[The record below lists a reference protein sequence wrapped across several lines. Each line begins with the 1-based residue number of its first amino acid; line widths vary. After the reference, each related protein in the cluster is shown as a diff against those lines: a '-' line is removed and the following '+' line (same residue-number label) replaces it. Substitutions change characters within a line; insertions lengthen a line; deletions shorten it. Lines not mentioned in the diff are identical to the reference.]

1 MTASKAKTLS
11 SLFKTAVKK
20 ATKESS
26 SLPSGDKPLKQFV
39 FSLDTSSSPS
49 PSSASFRI
57 RSPQPTKKPANDG
70 SLHSW
75 LLQPA
80 STSENSIG
88 GLIDELHSILCT
100 GPPESSKDIEEMM
113 DNGSSLGRVLNI
125 PWLSNVSNNNIS
137 PNNNISFRRKEL
149 SRERKQKWVFKKT
162 QSGRFNRLIK
172 MCGDKLGTKATIE
185 VFDKLGRG
193 TGLKEYNALIAV
205 CLEKARTSNDE
216 DDALEHMSEAFNTF
230 KKMRERGFQVEEG
243 TYGPFLM
250 YFIDMGMVEEFFF
263 FCGPIKEGNPSSVTR
278 LGYYEMLLWIGV
290 NNEEKIHE
298 LCNCIVAADEEDDF
312 KLKENYLLALCESG
326 RKDIMQLLEVIDIT
340 RISSVNV
347 VANIFESLGRL
358 SFDSFAEKFLWTL
371 KNNDYKMADISRLIF
386 CYVSAIPNL
395 AVEDLFLKFKS
406 LHMKFEITPS
416 SASYEKLITYCC
428 DLHKVHFALDIVD
441 QVCEEGLSLSIEMLH
456 SILHASEE
464 NYEYNLVRRIYSL
477 IGCHNVKPTSETFR
491 SMINLSVK
499 MKDVRCNSI
508 SLLFLFVSKYV
519 LLVDCFILFIS
530 TISCSKPT
538 FSNFNGAYA
547 MLDDL
552 KKLNISPTSTI
563 YNTILAGY
571 FRESNISGAMMVLK
585 QMESEDVKPDS
596 HTYSYLIANC
606 NCEEDITKYYEAM
619 KAAGIQVTK
628 HIFMALIN
636 AYTACGQIEKAK
648 QVVLDQG
655 IPVNSLNEIKGAL
668 ASALACSG
676 MMLDALN
683 IYKEIKQNGGTLEPK
698 PVISLIEHFTSEGD
712 VNILVQL
719 LEELHDPDY
728 WFDGCC
734 RAVVHCVT
742 NKHLRLALELLKQLK
757 DEFHKDDLALDAVFD
772 EVFSVIAERQPNDL
786 QIGLALLQAMK
797 DELGLTPS
805 RKSLDF
811 LLASCVNAKD
821 LQSSLLIW
829 REYQAAGLRC
839 NILTFLRMYQALL
852 ASGDPKSAK
861 TLLTKIPTEDPHVRC
876 IIKACQM
883 TYVQSTSSKMK
894 KQKVQKK
901 NKT

>member
-1 MTASKAKTLS
+1 MYY
-11 SLFKTAVKK
+11 
-20 ATKESS
+20 
-26 SLPSGDKPLKQFV
+26 
-39 FSLDTSSSPS
+39 
-49 PSSASFRI
+49 
-57 RSPQPTKKPANDG
+57 
-70 SLHSW
+70 
-75 LLQPA
+75 
-80 STSENSIG
+80 
-88 GLIDELHSILCT
+88 ILRAA
-100 GPPESSKDIEEMM
+100 GHPESSKDIEEMM

-137 PNNNISFRRKEL
+137 LRRKEL

-185 VFDKLGRG
+185 VFDKLGRD

-216 DDALEHMSEAFNTF
+216 DDALEHMSEAFKTL

-290 NNEEKIHE
+290 NNEEKIQE

-386 CYVSAIPNL
+386 SYVSAIPNL
-395 AVEDLFLKFKS
+395 AGSFLEAMSFKPLPLIGDFEISEVEDLFLKFKS

-428 DLHKVHFALDIVD
+428 DLHKVHFALDIVH
-441 QVCEEGLSLSIEMLH
+441 QMCEEGLSLSIEMLH

-464 NYEYNLVRRIYSL
+464 NYEYNL
-477 IGCHNVKPTSETFR
+477 
-491 SMINLSVK
+491 
-499 MKDVRCNSI
+499 
-508 SLLFLFVSKYV
+508 
-519 LLVDCFILFIS
+519 
-530 TISCSKPT
+530 
-538 FSNFNGAYA
+538 FNGAYA

-606 NCEEDITKYYEAM
+606 NCEEDITKYCEAM

-648 QVVLDQG
+648 QVVLDKG

-676 MMLDALN
+676 MMPDALN

-712 VNILVQL
+712 VNILLQL

-742 NKHLRLALELLKQLK
+742 KKHLRLALDLLKQLK
-757 DEFHKDDLALDAVFD
+757 DEFHKDDLALDVVFD

-876 IIKACQM
+876 IIKALFSVSPRIIHSRMLSPLLCVRSRSNQLANGRVSM
-883 TYVQSTSSKMK
+883 KDLASRRDDDQNTITAAVMDEVMAILSEITNALNAALLIKTAMPAFGSSFLNRPGMLKAAVNVNVAKRVNIIPIMSAIR
-894 KQKVQKK
+894 QPF
-901 NKT
+901 

>member
-39 FSLDTSSSPS
+39 LSLDTSSAVSSSPS
-49 PSSASFRI
+49 TSSGSFRI
-57 RSPQPTKKPANDG
+57 RSLQPTKNPANDG
-70 SLHSW
+70 SLQSW

-88 GLIDELHSILCT
+88 GFTDELHSILC
-100 GPPESSKDIEEMM
+100 K
-113 DNGSSLGRVLNI
+113 
-125 PWLSNVSNNNIS
+125 
-137 PNNNISFRRKEL
+137 
-149 SRERKQKWVFKKT
+149 
-162 QSGRFNRLIK
+162 
-172 MCGDKLGTKATIE
+172 
-185 VFDKLGRG
+185 
-193 TGLKEYNALIAV
+193 
-205 CLEKARTSNDE
+205 
-216 DDALEHMSEAFNTF
+216 
-230 KKMRERGFQVEEG
+230 
-243 TYGPFLM
+243 
-250 YFIDMGMVEEFFF
+250 
-263 FCGPIKEGNPSSVTR
+263 
-278 LGYYEMLLWIGV
+278 
-290 NNEEKIHE
+290 
-298 LCNCIVAADEEDDF
+298 
-312 KLKENYLLALCESG
+312 NYLLALCESG

-347 VANIFESLGRL
+347 AANIFESLGRL

-371 KNNDYKMADISRLIF
+371 KNNDYKMADISRVIF
-386 CYVSAIPNL
+386 SYVSAIPNL

-441 QVCEEGLSLSIEMLH
+441 QMCEEGLSLSIEMLH

-477 IGCHNVKPTSETFR
+477 IGCHNVKPTRETFR

-499 MKDVRCNSI
+499 MKD
-508 SLLFLFVSKYV
+508 
-519 LLVDCFILFIS
+519 
-530 TISCSKPT
+530 
-538 FSNFNGAYA
+538 FNGAYA

-552 KKLNISPTSTI
+552 KKLNIRPTSTI

-606 NCEEDITKYYEAM
+606 NCEEDITKYYKAM
-619 KAAGIQVTK
+619 MAAGIQVTK

-648 QVVLDQG
+648 QVVLDKG
-655 IPVNSLNEIKGAL
+655 IPFNSLNEIKGAL

-676 MMLDALN
+676 MMPDALN

-757 DEFHKDDLALDAVFD
+757 VEFHKDDLALDAVFD

-829 REYQAAGLRC
+829 REYQAAGLHC
-839 NILTFLRMYQALL
+839 NVLTFLRMYQALL

-901 NKT
+901 NKTWNTTPMK

>member
-1 MTASKAKTLS
+1 
-11 SLFKTAVKK
+11 
-20 ATKESS
+20 
-26 SLPSGDKPLKQFV
+26 
-39 FSLDTSSSPS
+39 
-49 PSSASFRI
+49 
-57 RSPQPTKKPANDG
+57 
-70 SLHSW
+70 
-75 LLQPA
+75 
-80 STSENSIG
+80 
-88 GLIDELHSILCT
+88 
-100 GPPESSKDIEEMM
+100 
-113 DNGSSLGRVLNI
+113 
-125 PWLSNVSNNNIS
+125 
-137 PNNNISFRRKEL
+137 
-149 SRERKQKWVFKKT
+149 
-162 QSGRFNRLIK
+162 
-172 MCGDKLGTKATIE
+172 
-185 VFDKLGRG
+185 
-193 TGLKEYNALIAV
+193 
-205 CLEKARTSNDE
+205 
-216 DDALEHMSEAFNTF
+216 
-230 KKMRERGFQVEEG
+230 
-243 TYGPFLM
+243 
-250 YFIDMGMVEEFFF
+250 
-263 FCGPIKEGNPSSVTR
+263 
-278 LGYYEMLLWIGV
+278 
-290 NNEEKIHE
+290 
-298 LCNCIVAADEEDDF
+298 
-312 KLKENYLLALCESG
+312 
-326 RKDIMQLLEVIDIT
+326 
-340 RISSVNV
+340 
-347 VANIFESLGRL
+347 
-358 SFDSFAEKFLWTL
+358 
-371 KNNDYKMADISRLIF
+371 
-386 CYVSAIPNL
+386 
-395 AVEDLFLKFKS
+395 
-406 LHMKFEITPS
+406 MKFEITPS

-441 QVCEEGLSLSIEMLH
+441 QMCEEGLSLSIEMLH

-464 NYEYNLVRRIYSL
+464 NYEYNL
-477 IGCHNVKPTSETFR
+477 
-491 SMINLSVK
+491 
-499 MKDVRCNSI
+499 
-508 SLLFLFVSKYV
+508 
-519 LLVDCFILFIS
+519 
-530 TISCSKPT
+530 
-538 FSNFNGAYA
+538 FNGAYA

-552 KKLNISPTSTI
+552 KKLNIPPTSTI

-606 NCEEDITKYYEAM
+606 NCEEDITKYYKAM
-619 KAAGIQVTK
+619 MAAGIQVTK

-648 QVVLDQG
+648 QVVLDKG
-655 IPVNSLNEIKGAL
+655 IPFNSLNEIKGAL

-676 MMLDALN
+676 MMPDALN

-757 DEFHKDDLALDAVFD
+757 VEFHKDDLALDAVFD

-797 DELGLTPS
+797 DEIGLTPS

-829 REYQAAGLRC
+829 REYQAAGLHC
-839 NILTFLRMYQALL
+839 NVLTFLRMYQALL

-901 NKT
+901 NKTWNTTPMK

>member
-39 FSLDTSSSPS
+39 LSLDTSSAPSSSPS
-49 PSSASFRI
+49 TSSGSFRI
-57 RSPQPTKKPANDG
+57 RSPQPTKNPANDG
-70 SLHSW
+70 SLQSW

-80 STSENSIG
+80 STSA
-88 GLIDELHSILCT
+88 
-100 GPPESSKDIEEMM
+100 GPAESSKDIEKMM

-125 PWLSNVSNNNIS
+125 PWLSNASNY
-137 PNNNISFRRKEL
+137 NISFRRKEL

-185 VFDKLGRG
+185 FFDKMGRD

-216 DDALEHMSEAFNTF
+216 DDALEHMSEAFKTF

-290 NNEEKIHE
+290 NNEEKIQE

-340 RISSVNV
+340 KISSVNV
-347 VANIFESLGRL
+347 AANIFESLGRL

-371 KNNDYKMADISRLIF
+371 KNNDYKMADISRVIF
-386 CYVSAIPNL
+386 SYVSAIPNL

-441 QVCEEGLSLSIEMLH
+441 QMCEEGLSLSIEMLH

-477 IGCHNVKPTSETFR
+477 IGCHNVKPTRETFR

-499 MKDVRCNSI
+499 MKD
-508 SLLFLFVSKYV
+508 
-519 LLVDCFILFIS
+519 
-530 TISCSKPT
+530 
-538 FSNFNGAYA
+538 FNGAYA

-552 KKLNISPTSTI
+552 KKLNIPPTSTI

-606 NCEEDITKYYEAM
+606 NCEEDITKYYKAM
-619 KAAGIQVTK
+619 MAAGIQVTK

-648 QVVLDQG
+648 QVVLDKG
-655 IPVNSLNEIKGAL
+655 IPFNSLNEIKGAL

-676 MMLDALN
+676 MMPDALN

-757 DEFHKDDLALDAVFD
+757 VEFHKDDLALDAVFD

-829 REYQAAGLRC
+829 REYQAAGLHC
-839 NILTFLRMYQALL
+839 NVLTFLRMYQALL

-901 NKT
+901 NKTWNTTPMK

>member
-39 FSLDTSSSPS
+39 LSLDTSSAPSSSPS
-49 PSSASFRI
+49 TSSGSFRI
-57 RSPQPTKKPANDG
+57 RSPQPTKNPANDG

-80 STSENSIG
+80 SASA
-88 GLIDELHSILCT
+88 
-100 GPPESSKDIEEMM
+100 GPAESSKDIEKMM

-125 PWLSNVSNNNIS
+125 PWLSNASNY
-137 PNNNISFRRKEL
+137 NISFRRKEL

-185 VFDKLGRG
+185 FFDKMGRD

-216 DDALEHMSEAFNTF
+216 DDALEHMSEAFKTF

-290 NNEEKIHE
+290 NNEEKIQE

-347 VANIFESLGRL
+347 AANIFESLGRL

-371 KNNDYKMADISRLIF
+371 KNNDYKMADISRVIF
-386 CYVSAIPNL
+386 SYVSAIPNL

-441 QVCEEGLSLSIEMLH
+441 QMCEEGLSLSIEMLH

-477 IGCHNVKPTSETFR
+477 IGCHNVKPTRETFR

-499 MKDVRCNSI
+499 MKD
-508 SLLFLFVSKYV
+508 
-519 LLVDCFILFIS
+519 
-530 TISCSKPT
+530 
-538 FSNFNGAYA
+538 FNGAYA

-552 KKLNISPTSTI
+552 KKLNIPPTSTI

-606 NCEEDITKYYEAM
+606 NCEEDITKYYKAM
-619 KAAGIQVTK
+619 MAAGIQVTK

-648 QVVLDQG
+648 QVVLDKG
-655 IPVNSLNEIKGAL
+655 IPFNSLNEIKGAL

-676 MMLDALN
+676 MMPDALN

-757 DEFHKDDLALDAVFD
+757 VEFHKDDLALDAVFD

-797 DELGLTPS
+797 DEIGLTPS

-829 REYQAAGLRC
+829 REYQAAGLHC
-839 NILTFLRMYQALL
+839 NVLTFLRMYQALL

-901 NKT
+901 NKTWNTTPMK

>member
-1 MTASKAKTLS
+1 
-11 SLFKTAVKK
+11 
-20 ATKESS
+20 
-26 SLPSGDKPLKQFV
+26 
-39 FSLDTSSSPS
+39 
-49 PSSASFRI
+49 
-57 RSPQPTKKPANDG
+57 
-70 SLHSW
+70 
-75 LLQPA
+75 
-80 STSENSIG
+80 
-88 GLIDELHSILCT
+88 
-100 GPPESSKDIEEMM
+100 
-113 DNGSSLGRVLNI
+113 
-125 PWLSNVSNNNIS
+125 
-137 PNNNISFRRKEL
+137 
-149 SRERKQKWVFKKT
+149 
-162 QSGRFNRLIK
+162 
-172 MCGDKLGTKATIE
+172 
-185 VFDKLGRG
+185 
-193 TGLKEYNALIAV
+193 
-205 CLEKARTSNDE
+205 
-216 DDALEHMSEAFNTF
+216 
-230 KKMRERGFQVEEG
+230 
-243 TYGPFLM
+243 
-250 YFIDMGMVEEFFF
+250 
-263 FCGPIKEGNPSSVTR
+263 
-278 LGYYEMLLWIGV
+278 
-290 NNEEKIHE
+290 
-298 LCNCIVAADEEDDF
+298 
-312 KLKENYLLALCESG
+312 
-326 RKDIMQLLEVIDIT
+326 
-340 RISSVNV
+340 
-347 VANIFESLGRL
+347 
-358 SFDSFAEKFLWTL
+358 
-371 KNNDYKMADISRLIF
+371 
-386 CYVSAIPNL
+386 
-395 AVEDLFLKFKS
+395 
-406 LHMKFEITPS
+406 MKFEITPS

-428 DLHKVHFALDIVD
+428 DLHKVHFALDIVH
-441 QVCEEGLSLSIEMLH
+441 QMCEEGLSLSIEMLH

-499 MKDVRCNSI
+499 MKD
-508 SLLFLFVSKYV
+508 
-519 LLVDCFILFIS
+519 
-530 TISCSKPT
+530 
-538 FSNFNGAYA
+538 FNGAYA

-606 NCEEDITKYYEAM
+606 NCEEDITKYCEAM

-648 QVVLDQG
+648 QVVLDKG

-676 MMLDALN
+676 MMPDALN

-712 VNILVQL
+712 VNILLQL

-742 NKHLRLALELLKQLK
+742 KKHLRLALDLLKQLK
-757 DEFHKDDLALDAVFD
+757 DEFHKDDLALDVVFD

-797 DELGLTPS
+797 DELGVTPS

>member
-39 FSLDTSSSPS
+39 LSLDTSSAPSSSPS
-49 PSSASFRI
+49 TSSGSFRI
-57 RSPQPTKKPANDG
+57 RSPQPTKNPANDG
-70 SLHSW
+70 SLQSW

-88 GLIDELHSILCT
+88 GFTDELHSILCT
-100 GPPESSKDIEEMM
+100 GPAESSKDIEKMM

-125 PWLSNVSNNNIS
+125 PWLSNASNY
-137 PNNNISFRRKEL
+137 NISFRRKEL

-185 VFDKLGRG
+185 FFDKMGRD

-216 DDALEHMSEAFNTF
+216 DDALEHMSEAFKTF

-290 NNEEKIHE
+290 NNEEKIQE

-340 RISSVNV
+340 KISSVNV
-347 VANIFESLGRL
+347 AANIFESLGRL

-371 KNNDYKMADISRLIF
+371 KNNDYKMADISRVIF
-386 CYVSAIPNL
+386 SYVSAIPNL

-441 QVCEEGLSLSIEMLH
+441 QMCEEGLSLSIEMLH

-477 IGCHNVKPTSETFR
+477 IGCHNVKPTRETFR

-499 MKDVRCNSI
+499 MKD
-508 SLLFLFVSKYV
+508 
-519 LLVDCFILFIS
+519 
-530 TISCSKPT
+530 
-538 FSNFNGAYA
+538 FNGAYA

-552 KKLNISPTSTI
+552 KKLNIPPTSTI

-606 NCEEDITKYYEAM
+606 NCEEDITKYYKAM
-619 KAAGIQVTK
+619 MAAGIQVTK

-648 QVVLDQG
+648 QVVLDKG
-655 IPVNSLNEIKGAL
+655 IPFNSLNEIKGAL

-676 MMLDALN
+676 MMPDALN

-757 DEFHKDDLALDAVFD
+757 VEFHKDDLALDAVFD

-829 REYQAAGLRC
+829 REYQAAGLHC
-839 NILTFLRMYQALL
+839 NVLTFLRMYQALL

-901 NKT
+901 NKTWNTTPMK

>member
-11 SLFKTAVKK
+11 SLFKTAVKN

-39 FSLDTSSSPS
+39 SSLDTSSAPSPS

-80 STSENSIG
+80 STSAG
-88 GLIDELHSILCT
+88 H
-100 GPPESSKDIEEMM
+100 PESSKDIDEMM

-137 PNNNISFRRKEL
+137 LRRKEL

-185 VFDKLGRG
+185 VFDKLGRD

-216 DDALEHMSEAFNTF
+216 DDALEHMSEAFKTL

-290 NNEEKIHE
+290 NNEEKIQE

-312 KLKENYLLALCESG
+312 KLKGME
-326 RKDIMQLLEVIDIT
+326 
-340 RISSVNV
+340 
-347 VANIFESLGRL
+347 LG
-358 SFDSFAEKFLWTL
+358 SD
-371 KNNDYKMADISRLIF
+371 
-386 CYVSAIPNL
+386 
-395 AVEDLFLKFKS
+395 VEDLFLKFKS

-428 DLHKVHFALDIVD
+428 DLHKVHFALDIVH
-441 QVCEEGLSLSIEMLH
+441 QMCEEGLSLSIEMLH

-464 NYEYNLVRRIYSL
+464 NYEYNL
-477 IGCHNVKPTSETFR
+477 
-491 SMINLSVK
+491 
-499 MKDVRCNSI
+499 
-508 SLLFLFVSKYV
+508 
-519 LLVDCFILFIS
+519 
-530 TISCSKPT
+530 
-538 FSNFNGAYA
+538 FNGAYA

-606 NCEEDITKYYEAM
+606 NCEEDITKYCEAM

-648 QVVLDQG
+648 QVVLDKG

-676 MMLDALN
+676 MMPDALN

-712 VNILVQL
+712 VNILLQL

-742 NKHLRLALELLKQLK
+742 KKHLRLALDLLKQLK
-757 DEFHKDDLALDAVFD
+757 DEFHKDDLALDVVFD

>member
-39 FSLDTSSSPS
+39 LSLDTSSAPSSSPS
-49 PSSASFRI
+49 TSSGSFRI
-57 RSPQPTKKPANDG
+57 RSPQPTKNPANDG

-80 STSENSIG
+80 SASENSIG
-88 GLIDELHSILCT
+88 GFTDELHSILCT
-100 GPPESSKDIEEMM
+100 GPAESSKDIEKMM

-125 PWLSNVSNNNIS
+125 PWLSNASNY
-137 PNNNISFRRKEL
+137 NISFRRKEL

-185 VFDKLGRG
+185 FFDKMGRD

-216 DDALEHMSEAFNTF
+216 DDALEHMSEAFKTF

-290 NNEEKIHE
+290 NNEEKIQE

-347 VANIFESLGRL
+347 AANIFESLGRL

-371 KNNDYKMADISRLIF
+371 KNNDYKMADISRVIF
-386 CYVSAIPNL
+386 SYVSAIPNL

-441 QVCEEGLSLSIEMLH
+441 QMCEEGLSLSIEMLH

-477 IGCHNVKPTSETFR
+477 IGCHNVKPTRETFR

-499 MKDVRCNSI
+499 MKD
-508 SLLFLFVSKYV
+508 
-519 LLVDCFILFIS
+519 
-530 TISCSKPT
+530 
-538 FSNFNGAYA
+538 FNGAYA

-552 KKLNISPTSTI
+552 KKLNIPPTSTI

-606 NCEEDITKYYEAM
+606 NCEEDITKYYKAM
-619 KAAGIQVTK
+619 MAAGIQVTK

-648 QVVLDQG
+648 QVVLDKG
-655 IPVNSLNEIKGAL
+655 IPFNSLNEIKGAL

-676 MMLDALN
+676 MMPDALN

-757 DEFHKDDLALDAVFD
+757 VEFHKDDLALDAVFD

-797 DELGLTPS
+797 DEIGLTPS

-829 REYQAAGLRC
+829 REYQAAGLHC
-839 NILTFLRMYQALL
+839 NVLTFLRMYQALL

-901 NKT
+901 NKTWNTTPMK

>member
-1 MTASKAKTLS
+1 MYY
-11 SLFKTAVKK
+11 
-20 ATKESS
+20 
-26 SLPSGDKPLKQFV
+26 
-39 FSLDTSSSPS
+39 
-49 PSSASFRI
+49 
-57 RSPQPTKKPANDG
+57 
-70 SLHSW
+70 
-75 LLQPA
+75 
-80 STSENSIG
+80 
-88 GLIDELHSILCT
+88 ILRAA
-100 GPPESSKDIEEMM
+100 GHPESSKDIEEMM

-137 PNNNISFRRKEL
+137 LRRKEL

-185 VFDKLGRG
+185 VFDKLGRD

-216 DDALEHMSEAFNTF
+216 DDALEHMSEAFKTL

-290 NNEEKIHE
+290 NNEEKIQE

-340 RISSVNV
+340 RISSVNI

-386 CYVSAIPNL
+386 SYVSAIPNL
-395 AVEDLFLKFKS
+395 AYYNSVNDVFRCTPICGLVDDNIIWPDFVIRSRESNFVKLTRQQIGRNDLEIDKLVEDLFLKFKS

-428 DLHKVHFALDIVD
+428 DLHKVHFALDIVH
-441 QVCEEGLSLSIEMLH
+441 QMCEEGLSLSIEMLH

-464 NYEYNLVRRIYSL
+464 NYEYNL
-477 IGCHNVKPTSETFR
+477 
-491 SMINLSVK
+491 
-499 MKDVRCNSI
+499 
-508 SLLFLFVSKYV
+508 
-519 LLVDCFILFIS
+519 
-530 TISCSKPT
+530 
-538 FSNFNGAYA
+538 FNGAYA

-606 NCEEDITKYYEAM
+606 NCEEDITKYCEAM

-648 QVVLDQG
+648 QVVLDKG

-676 MMLDALN
+676 MMPDALN

-712 VNILVQL
+712 VNILLQL

-742 NKHLRLALELLKQLK
+742 KKHLRLALDLLKQLK
-757 DEFHKDDLALDAVFD
+757 DEFHKDDLALDVVFD

-811 LLASCVNAKD
+811 LLASCVNAND

>member
-1 MTASKAKTLS
+1 MYY
-11 SLFKTAVKK
+11 
-20 ATKESS
+20 
-26 SLPSGDKPLKQFV
+26 
-39 FSLDTSSSPS
+39 
-49 PSSASFRI
+49 
-57 RSPQPTKKPANDG
+57 
-70 SLHSW
+70 
-75 LLQPA
+75 
-80 STSENSIG
+80 
-88 GLIDELHSILCT
+88 ILRAA
-100 GPPESSKDIEEMM
+100 GHPESSKDIEEMM

-137 PNNNISFRRKEL
+137 LRRKEL

-185 VFDKLGRG
+185 VFDKLGRD

-216 DDALEHMSEAFNTF
+216 DDALEHMSEAFKTL

-290 NNEEKIHE
+290 NNEEKIQE

-340 RISSVNV
+340 RISSVNI

-386 CYVSAIPNL
+386 SYVSAIPNL

-428 DLHKVHFALDIVD
+428 DLHKVHFALDIVH
-441 QVCEEGLSLSIEMLH
+441 QMCEEGLSLSIEMLH

-464 NYEYNLVRRIYSL
+464 NYEYNL
-477 IGCHNVKPTSETFR
+477 
-491 SMINLSVK
+491 
-499 MKDVRCNSI
+499 
-508 SLLFLFVSKYV
+508 
-519 LLVDCFILFIS
+519 
-530 TISCSKPT
+530 
-538 FSNFNGAYA
+538 FNGAYA

-606 NCEEDITKYYEAM
+606 NCEEDITKYREAM

-648 QVVLDQG
+648 QVVLDKG

-676 MMLDALN
+676 MMPDALN

-712 VNILVQL
+712 VNILLQL

-742 NKHLRLALELLKQLK
+742 KKHLRLALDLLKQLK
-757 DEFHKDDLALDAVFD
+757 DEFHKDDLALDVVFD

-811 LLASCVNAKD
+811 LLASCVNAND

>member
-11 SLFKTAVKK
+11 SLFKTAVRN

-39 FSLDTSSSPS
+39 SSLDTSSSPSPSPS

-88 GLIDELHSILCT
+88 GFTDELHSILCT
-100 GPPESSKDIEEMM
+100 GHPESSKDIEEMM

-137 PNNNISFRRKEL
+137 LRRKEL

-185 VFDKLGRG
+185 VFDKLGRD

-216 DDALEHMSEAFNTF
+216 DDALEHMSEAFKTL

-290 NNEEKIHE
+290 NNEEKIQE

-386 CYVSAIPNL
+386 SYVSAIPNL

-428 DLHKVHFALDIVD
+428 DLHKVHFALDIVH
-441 QVCEEGLSLSIEMLH
+441 QMCEEGLSLSIEMLH

-499 MKDVRCNSI
+499 MKD
-508 SLLFLFVSKYV
+508 
-519 LLVDCFILFIS
+519 
-530 TISCSKPT
+530 
-538 FSNFNGAYA
+538 FNGAYA

-606 NCEEDITKYYEAM
+606 NCEEDITKYCEAM

-648 QVVLDQG
+648 QVVLDKG

-676 MMLDALN
+676 MMPDALN

-712 VNILVQL
+712 VNILLQL

-742 NKHLRLALELLKQLK
+742 KKHLRLALDLLKQLK
-757 DEFHKDDLALDAVFD
+757 DEFHKDDLALDVVFD

>member
-11 SLFKTAVKK
+11 SLFKTAVRN

-39 FSLDTSSSPS
+39 SSLDTSSYPS

-88 GLIDELHSILCT
+88 GFTDELHSILCT
-100 GPPESSKDIEEMM
+100 GHPESSKDIEEMM
-113 DNGSSLGRVLNI
+113 DNGSSLERVLNI

-137 PNNNISFRRKEL
+137 LRRKEL

-185 VFDKLGRG
+185 VFDKLGRD

-216 DDALEHMSEAFNTF
+216 DDALEHMSEAFKTL

-290 NNEEKIHE
+290 NNEEKIQE

-386 CYVSAIPNL
+386 SYVSAIPNL

-428 DLHKVHFALDIVD
+428 DLHKVHFALDIVH
-441 QVCEEGLSLSIEMLH
+441 QMCEEGLSLSIEMLH

-499 MKDVRCNSI
+499 MKD
-508 SLLFLFVSKYV
+508 
-519 LLVDCFILFIS
+519 
-530 TISCSKPT
+530 
-538 FSNFNGAYA
+538 FNGAYA

-606 NCEEDITKYYEAM
+606 NCEEDITK
-619 KAAGIQVTK
+619 AAGIQVTK

-648 QVVLDQG
+648 QVVLDKG

-676 MMLDALN
+676 MMPDALN

-712 VNILVQL
+712 VNILLQL

-742 NKHLRLALELLKQLK
+742 KKHLRLALDLLKQLK
-757 DEFHKDDLALDAVFD
+757 DEFHKDDLALDVVFD

-811 LLASCVNAKD
+811 LLASCVSAKD

>member
-1 MTASKAKTLS
+1 
-11 SLFKTAVKK
+11 
-20 ATKESS
+20 
-26 SLPSGDKPLKQFV
+26 
-39 FSLDTSSSPS
+39 
-49 PSSASFRI
+49 
-57 RSPQPTKKPANDG
+57 
-70 SLHSW
+70 
-75 LLQPA
+75 
-80 STSENSIG
+80 
-88 GLIDELHSILCT
+88 
-100 GPPESSKDIEEMM
+100 MM

-137 PNNNISFRRKEL
+137 LRRKEL

-185 VFDKLGRG
+185 VFDKLGRD
-193 TGLKEYNALIAV
+193 TGLKEYNALIAI

-216 DDALEHMSEAFNTF
+216 DDALEHMSEAFKTL

-290 NNEEKIHE
+290 NNEEKIQE

-386 CYVSAIPNL
+386 SYVSAIPNL

-428 DLHKVHFALDIVD
+428 DLHKVHFALDIVH
-441 QVCEEGLSLSIEMLH
+441 QMCEEGLSLSIEMLH

-464 NYEYNLVRRIYSL
+464 NYEYNL
-477 IGCHNVKPTSETFR
+477 
-491 SMINLSVK
+491 
-499 MKDVRCNSI
+499 
-508 SLLFLFVSKYV
+508 
-519 LLVDCFILFIS
+519 
-530 TISCSKPT
+530 
-538 FSNFNGAYA
+538 FNGAYA

-606 NCEEDITKYYEAM
+606 NCEEDITKYCEAM

-648 QVVLDQG
+648 QVVLDKG

-676 MMLDALN
+676 MMPDALN

-712 VNILVQL
+712 VNILLQL

-742 NKHLRLALELLKQLK
+742 KKHLRLALDLLKQLK
-757 DEFHKDDLALDAVFD
+757 DEFHKDDLALDVVFD

-797 DELGLTPS
+797 DELGVTPS

-894 KQKVQKK
+894 KQK
-901 NKT
+901 

>member
-11 SLFKTAVKK
+11 SLFKTAVKN
-20 ATKESS
+20 ARKESS

-39 FSLDTSSSPS
+39 SSLDTSSAPSPS

-80 STSENSIG
+80 STSENSMG
-88 GLIDELHSILCT
+88 GFTDELCSILCT
-100 GPPESSKDIEEMM
+100 GPPESLKDIEEMM

-125 PWLSNVSNNNIS
+125 PWLSNVSNNNI
-137 PNNNISFRRKEL
+137 PLRRKEL

-162 QSGRFNRLIK
+162 LSGRFNRLIK
-172 MCGDKLGTKATIE
+172 ICGDKLGTKATIE
-185 VFDKLGRG
+185 VFDKLGRD

-216 DDALEHMSEAFNTF
+216 DDALEHMSEAFKTF
-230 KKMRERGFQVEEG
+230 NKMRERGFQVEEA

-290 NNEEKIHE
+290 NNEEKIQE
-298 LCNCIVAADEEDDF
+298 LCNCTVAADEEDDL

-386 CYVSAIPNL
+386 SYVSAIPNL
-395 AVEDLFLKFKS
+395 AVEDWFLKFKS

-441 QVCEEGLSLSIEMLH
+441 QMCEEGLSLSIEMLH

-477 IGCHNVKPTSETFR
+477 IGRHNVKPTSETFR

-499 MKDVRCNSI
+499 MKD
-508 SLLFLFVSKYV
+508 
-519 LLVDCFILFIS
+519 
-530 TISCSKPT
+530 
-538 FSNFNGAYA
+538 FNGAYA

-596 HTYSYLIANC
+596 HTYSCLIANC
-606 NCEEDITKYYEAM
+606 NCEEDITKYCEAM

-648 QVVLDQG
+648 QVVLDNG

-676 MMLDALN
+676 MMPDALN
-683 IYKEIKQNGGTLEPK
+683 IYKEIKQNGGTLDPK

-712 VNILVQL
+712 VNILLQL

-786 QIGLALLQAMK
+786 RIGLALLQAMK

-821 LQSSLLIW
+821 LRSSLLIW

-839 NILTFLRMYQALL
+839 NVLTFLRMYQALL
-852 ASGDPKSAK
+852 ASGDPKSAEA
-861 TLLTKIPTEDPHVRC
+861 LLTKIPTEDPHVRC

>member
-1 MTASKAKTLS
+1 MYY
-11 SLFKTAVKK
+11 
-20 ATKESS
+20 
-26 SLPSGDKPLKQFV
+26 
-39 FSLDTSSSPS
+39 
-49 PSSASFRI
+49 
-57 RSPQPTKKPANDG
+57 
-70 SLHSW
+70 
-75 LLQPA
+75 
-80 STSENSIG
+80 
-88 GLIDELHSILCT
+88 ILRAA
-100 GPPESSKDIEEMM
+100 GHPESSKDIEEMM

-137 PNNNISFRRKEL
+137 LRRKEL

-185 VFDKLGRG
+185 VFDKLGRD

-216 DDALEHMSEAFNTF
+216 DDALEHMSEAFKTL

-290 NNEEKIHE
+290 NNEEKIQE

-386 CYVSAIPNL
+386 SYVSAIPNL
-395 AVEDLFLKFKS
+395 AYYNSVNDVFRCTPICGLVDDNIIWPDFVIRSRESNFVKLTRQQIGRNDLEIDKLVKSSAVLLFSIIGVDPVEDLFLKFKS

-416 SASYEKLITYCC
+416 SASYEKLIAYCC
-428 DLHKVHFALDIVD
+428 DLHKVHFALDIVH
-441 QVCEEGLSLSIEMLH
+441 QMCEEGLSLSIEMLH

-464 NYEYNLVRRIYSL
+464 NYEYNL
-477 IGCHNVKPTSETFR
+477 
-491 SMINLSVK
+491 
-499 MKDVRCNSI
+499 
-508 SLLFLFVSKYV
+508 
-519 LLVDCFILFIS
+519 
-530 TISCSKPT
+530 
-538 FSNFNGAYA
+538 FNGAYA

-571 FRESNISGAMMVLK
+571 FRESNISGAMMLLK

-606 NCEEDITKYYEAM
+606 TCEEDITKYYEAM

-648 QVVLDQG
+648 QVVLDKG

-676 MMLDALN
+676 MMPDALN
-683 IYKEIKQNGGTLEPK
+683 IFKEIKQNGGTLEPK

-712 VNILVQL
+712 VNILLQL

-742 NKHLRLALELLKQLK
+742 KKHLRLALDLLKQLK
-757 DEFHKDDLALDAVFD
+757 DEFHKDDLALDVVFD

-852 ASGDPKSAK
+852 ASGDPQSAK
-861 TLLTKIPTEDPHVRC
+861 ALLTKIPTEDPHVRC

>member
-39 FSLDTSSSPS
+39 LSLDTSSAPSSSPS
-49 PSSASFRI
+49 TSSGSFRI
-57 RSPQPTKKPANDG
+57 RSPQPTKNPANDG
-70 SLHSW
+70 SLQSW

-88 GLIDELHSILCT
+88 GFTDELHSILCT
-100 GPPESSKDIEEMM
+100 GPAESSKDIEKMM

-125 PWLSNVSNNNIS
+125 PWLSNASNY
-137 PNNNISFRRKEL
+137 NISFRRKEL

-185 VFDKLGRG
+185 FFDKMGRD

-216 DDALEHMSEAFNTF
+216 DDALEHMSEAFKTF

-290 NNEEKIHE
+290 NNEEKIQE

-340 RISSVNV
+340 KISSVNV
-347 VANIFESLGRL
+347 AANIFESLGRL

-371 KNNDYKMADISRLIF
+371 KNNDYKMADISRVIF
-386 CYVSAIPNL
+386 SYVSAIPNL

-441 QVCEEGLSLSIEMLH
+441 QMCEEGLSLSIEMLH

-477 IGCHNVKPTSETFR
+477 IGCHNVKPTRETFR

-499 MKDVRCNSI
+499 MKD
-508 SLLFLFVSKYV
+508 
-519 LLVDCFILFIS
+519 
-530 TISCSKPT
+530 
-538 FSNFNGAYA
+538 FNGAYA

-552 KKLNISPTSTI
+552 KKLNIPPTSTI

-606 NCEEDITKYYEAM
+606 NCEEDITKYYKAM
-619 KAAGIQVTK
+619 MAAGIQVTK

-648 QVVLDQG
+648 QVVLDKG
-655 IPVNSLNEIKGAL
+655 IPFNSLNEIKGAL

-676 MMLDALN
+676 MMPDALN

-698 PVISLIEHFTSEGD
+698 PVISLIGD

-757 DEFHKDDLALDAVFD
+757 VEFHKDDLALDAVFD

-829 REYQAAGLRC
+829 REYQAAGLHC
-839 NILTFLRMYQALL
+839 NVLTFLRMYQALL

-901 NKT
+901 NKTWNTTPMK

>member
-39 FSLDTSSSPS
+39 LSLDTSSAPSSSPS
-49 PSSASFRI
+49 TSSGSFRI
-57 RSPQPTKKPANDG
+57 RSPQPTKNPANDG
-70 SLHSW
+70 SLQSW

-88 GLIDELHSILCT
+88 GFTDELHSILCT
-100 GPPESSKDIEEMM
+100 GPAESSKDIEKMM

-125 PWLSNVSNNNIS
+125 PWLSNASNY
-137 PNNNISFRRKEL
+137 NISFRRKEL

-185 VFDKLGRG
+185 FFDKMGRDTG
-193 TGLKEYNALIAV
+193 LKEYNALIAVCLEKARTSNDEDDALEHIDTGLKEYNALIAV

-216 DDALEHMSEAFNTF
+216 DDALEHMSEAFKTF

-290 NNEEKIHE
+290 NNEEKIQE

-386 CYVSAIPNL
+386 SYVSAIPNL
-395 AVEDLFLKFKS
+395 AGSFLEAMSFKPLPLIGDFEISEVEDLFLKFKS

-428 DLHKVHFALDIVD
+428 DLHKVHFALDIVH
-441 QVCEEGLSLSIEMLH
+441 QMCEEGLSLSIEMLH

-464 NYEYNLVRRIYSL
+464 NYEYNL
-477 IGCHNVKPTSETFR
+477 
-491 SMINLSVK
+491 
-499 MKDVRCNSI
+499 
-508 SLLFLFVSKYV
+508 
-519 LLVDCFILFIS
+519 
-530 TISCSKPT
+530 
-538 FSNFNGAYA
+538 FNGAYA

-552 KKLNISPTSTI
+552 KKLNIPPTSTI

-606 NCEEDITKYYEAM
+606 NCEEDITKYYKAM
-619 KAAGIQVTK
+619 MAAGIQVTK

-648 QVVLDQG
+648 QVVLDKG
-655 IPVNSLNEIKGAL
+655 IPFNSLNEIKGAL

-676 MMLDALN
+676 MMPDALN

-757 DEFHKDDLALDAVFD
+757 VEFHKDDLALDAVFD

-829 REYQAAGLRC
+829 REYQAAGLHC
-839 NILTFLRMYQALL
+839 NVLTFLMYQALL

-876 IIKACQM
+876 IIKACF
-883 TYVQSTSSKMK
+883 SNKL
-894 KQKVQKK
+894 KQ
-901 NKT
+901 